1 MLSSLSLDCHNPTAP
16 SQYVKEII
24 EVIKEDIYLVDEAR
38 PTAPLPF
45 LPCFL
50 VS

>member
-1 MLSSLSLDCHNPTAP
+1 MLSSLSLNYHILTAT
-16 SQYVKEII
+16 SHYVKKII
-24 EVIKEDIYLVDEAR
+24 EVIKEDIHLVDEAR
-38 PTAPLPF
+38 PTTPLPF